1 MIDVE
6 SLVFDTVYN
15 HIISLFPNA
24 NVTAGYDEQN
34 AVFPTVIVR
43 ETNNQ
48 PYRASTTDAC
58 SENHARLTYEIEVIS
73 DKADEGRSECK
84 TLLNAVDDIMTDG
97 TKMKFRRVH
106 KNRPINIDRTV
117 WRQYARYEV
126 IVGKGITTVTGIGD
140 NAVETTTFQMYRR

>member
-15 HIISLFPNA
+15 ALIQQFPNA
-24 NVTAGYDEQN
+24 NITAGYDEQN
-34 AVFPTVIVR
+34 AVFPTVIIR

-48 PYRASTTDAC
+48 PYRASATDDC
-58 SENHARLTYEIEVIS
+58 CENHSRLTYEVEVES
-73 DKADEGRSECK
+73 TKENEARSECK
-84 TLLNAVDDIMTDG
+84 EILNAVDLIMQS
-97 TKMKFRRVH
+97 MKFRRVH

-126 IVGKGITTVTGIGD
+126 IVDKGTQVTRIVDGKTVTD
-140 NAVETTTFQMYRR
+140 TVYHMYRR